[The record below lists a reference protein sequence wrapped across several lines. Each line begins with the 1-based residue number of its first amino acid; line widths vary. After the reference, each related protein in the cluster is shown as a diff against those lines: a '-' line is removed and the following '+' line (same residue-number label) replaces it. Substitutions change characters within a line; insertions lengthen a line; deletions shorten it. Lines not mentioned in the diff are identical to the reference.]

1 MQKFDDLMYLRYLII
16 AILLLAG
23 LSGDKIVEL
32 F

>member
-23 LSGDKIVEL
+23 LSGDKIVGL